1 MVDAATK
8 GLAEAVLGAESRSGT
23 RVAMTGRKRD
33 LDDLRGEIQELFADL
48 WQVPASRGSATAS
61 GRNATASAPTTRR
74 SCMSSSSCP
83 ASIRRRSQWR
93 AAGRALTIG
102 GTRERPTIPGARYQS
117 MEIEYG
123 AFQRRI
129 DLGEDVDSARAVA
142 TYERGMLKVVLPVA
156 QRSTDEE
163 PLPIEVTRR

>member
-1 MVDAATK
+1 
-8 GLAEAVLGAESRSGT
+8 
-23 RVAMTGRKRD
+23 MTGRKRD

-48 WQVPASRGSATAS
+48 WQVPGFT
-61 GRNATASAPTTRR
+61 G
-74 SCMSSSSCP
+74 
-83 ASIRRRSQWR
+83 IRHGFRPQCDCFRTDDPPVLHVVVELPGVDPETITVA

-102 GTRERPTIPGARYQS
+102 GTRERPMTPGARYQA

-123 AFQRRI
+123 VFQRRI
-129 DLGEDVDSARAVA
+129 ELGEDVDSARAVA

-156 QRSTDEE
+156 ERGTDEE